1 LVMGANNRLRDA
13 VYQAALGSMRSYS
26 DMADEDDEA
35 VSRAITAAV
44 MTGLEHVE
52 LEGPR
57 PYAEFSDPYE
67 PPMGGGVKVWES
79 KPNAHGD
86 RVEVG
91 AVQGDVSITAV
102 EPDGEH
108 RTAHAHPRDIPAL
121 CRAMYQAAGLPWP
134 GDEVERLR
142 ERVRELES
150 ATCMPEVM
158 AVVEAWRSYEHYVM
172 RGFQMEMEKPVRA
185 LVEAVRSGKRCGLHP
200 ATEVLKRAR
209 AVVDQRPHCGTFM
222 REYPL
227 LSEAI
232 KYLEVEL
239 RNLPREGG
247 E

>member
-1 LVMGANNRLRDA
+1 
-13 VYQAALGSMRSYS
+13 MRSYS

-44 MTGLEHVE
+44 MTGLEYVE

-67 PPMGGGVKVWES
+67 PPLGGRGEPWES

-91 AVQGDVSITAV
+91 AVDGDVSITAV

-108 RTAHAHPRDIPAL
+108 RTAHVHPRDIPAM
-121 CRAMYQAAGLPWP
+121 CRAAYQAAGLPWP

-158 AVVEAWRSYEHYVM
+158 AVVEAWGPHGSAGTLDLDVLGH
-172 RGFQMEMEKPVRA
+172 A
-185 LVEAVRSGKRCGLHP
+185 LDALRDAVRSGKRCGLHP
-200 ATEVLKRAR
+200 ATVELLR
-209 AVVDQRPHCGTFM
+209 AVHECMSDTPRVRTAVIRW
-222 REYPL
+222 REAGCPD
-227 LSEAI
+227 
-232 KYLEVEL
+232 
-239 RNLPREGG
+239 LPREGG
-247 E
+247 ES

>member
-1 LVMGANNRLRDA
+1 MGANDMLR
-13 VYQAALGSMRSYS
+13 
-26 DMADEDDEA
+26 
-35 VSRAITAAV
+35 AAV
-44 MTGLEHVE
+44 EEAARGELAHSNLQPVDDDCIAGAIAAGVMAGLEHVE

-57 PYAEFSDPYE
+57 PDAEFSDPYE
-67 PPMGGGVKVWES
+67 PPLGGGGRAWES
-79 KPNAHGD
+79 RPNAYGD

-91 AVQGDVSITAV
+91 TVEGDVSITAV

-108 RTAHAHPRDIPAL
+108 RTAHVHPRDIPAM
-121 CRAMYQAAGLPWP
+121 CRAAYQAAGLPWP

-185 LVEAVRSGKRCGLHP
+185 LVDAVRSGKRCGLHP
-200 ATEVLKRAR
+200 ATVRLLRMAKRMHDVTSSQDQVRAR
-209 AVVDQRPHCGTFM
+209 DELMYQVVDWAVAGCPD
-222 REYPL
+222 
-227 LSEAI
+227 
-232 KYLEVEL
+232 
-239 RNLPREGG
+239 LPREGG